1 MRIWKLSVSAHTMF
15 FSDRM
20 PFNALDHTYSY
31 TFEFGSKQV
40 QSARVDDHSPHIT
53 EFDLHAPRALADAGL
68 GKVSK
73 DKNPYSDYWGGGIAS
88 DGAFGGS
95 KALSDEEIDS
105 MLESFL
111 RAATT
116 LQAQ

>member
-1 MRIWKLSVSAHTMF
+1 MYRYAFTFDSRRDGSQVKPGVR
-15 FSDRM
+15 FS
-20 PFNALDHTYSY
+20 
-31 TFEFGSKQV
+31 
-40 QSARVDDHSPHIT
+40 RVAD
-53 EFDLHAPRALADAGL
+53 FDLHAPRALADAGL

-73 DKNPYSDYWGGGIAS
+73 DKDPYSDYWGGGVAS

-111 RAATT
+111 RAAT
-116 LQAQ
+116 LQADL